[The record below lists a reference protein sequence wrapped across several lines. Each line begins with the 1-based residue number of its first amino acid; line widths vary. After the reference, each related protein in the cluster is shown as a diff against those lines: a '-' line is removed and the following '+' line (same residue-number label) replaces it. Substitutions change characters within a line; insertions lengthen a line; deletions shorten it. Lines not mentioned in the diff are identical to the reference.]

1 MPNTFYIILG
11 VGIGILVI
19 IAVILILTRKR
30 KKEKSPLISRA
41 ENMTVMINQRIF
53 ALNSKIAKLDNN
65 ITALHVAK
73 ENGDLT
79 LMETKISLEDIP
91 ENIEKIK
98 SEVNSYIAD
107 IKDLQEYK
115 EEIEIFLKDE
125 NEKDWKELEE
135 LLNHVKEKFQ
145 YRYVKTT

>member
-30 KKEKSPLISRA
+30 KKEKNPLISRA

-53 ALNSKIAKLDNN
+53 SLNSKIAKLDYN
-65 ITALHVAK
+65 ITALLATK

-79 LMETKISLEDIP
+79 SLETKISLEDIP
-91 ENIEKIK
+91 EKIEKIK

-145 YRYVKTT
+145 YRYVTTT